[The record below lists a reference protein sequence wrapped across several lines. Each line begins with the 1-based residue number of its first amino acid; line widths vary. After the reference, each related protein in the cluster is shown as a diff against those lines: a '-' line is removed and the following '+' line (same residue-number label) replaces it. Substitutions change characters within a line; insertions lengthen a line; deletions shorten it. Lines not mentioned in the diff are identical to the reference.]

1 MYKKISSNFLKLSV
15 IFYLGLFSQL
25 SHAAN
30 IFGMGDEKVFSGPTG
45 DSHTCAVMSYVKGQT
60 GIFWFLGV
68 VFVASVGFLL
78 FGGSNEQILK
88 HSARILA
95 ALSVAAIIVGYIG
108 SLTC

>member
-1 MYKKISSNFLKLSV
+1 
-15 IFYLGLFSQL
+15 
-25 SHAAN
+25 
-30 IFGMGDEKVFSGPTG
+30 
-45 DSHTCAVMSYVKGQT
+45 
-60 GIFWFLGV
+60 
-68 VFVASVGFLL
+68 VGFLL